1 MNTLNKL
8 FLAVVGGT
16 AMTYESAQ
24 NLIVDM
30 IDKGKV
36 SVDEGK
42 DLADELKKT
51 VKREEN
57 VDTTPVEEE
66 QKAQLAEELLL
77 MRQELNELKR
87 DVAELKGENEPEE

>member
-1 MNTLNKL
+1 MNTLNNL

-24 NLIVDM
+24 KLIAEM

-36 SVDEGK
+36 SVEDGK
-42 DLADELKKT
+42 SLADELKKT

-57 VDTTPVEEE
+57 IETSPLEEE
-66 QKAQLAEELLL
+66 RKAQLAEELLI
-77 MRQELNELKR
+77 MRQELNELSR
-87 DVAELKGENEPEE
+87 DVSELKGENNSEE